1 MINEKYYYTALVNF
15 VSVSILVYL
24 GYVGILQTAIHND
37 QLFIMPSIV
46 LVSLVGFV
54 SFLLKRKGI
63 AEWCLD
69 ATVNLGFMGTLVG
82 VWTAFSA
89 LDASQIGDINSIV
102 AIVGSLISGIGT
114 AIWTT
119 LVGLYFYL
127 WLGINYEVLTD
138 D

>member
-1 MINEKYYYTALVNF
+1 MFNVKYYYGALVN
-15 VSVSILVYL
+15 SISISILVYL
-24 GYVGILQTAIHND
+24 WYVGIIKTAISND
-37 QLFIMPSIV
+37 QLYIMPAIV
-46 LVSLVGFV
+46 IVSLVGFL
-54 SFLLKRKGI
+54 SYLFGRKGI
-63 AEWCLD
+63 GEWCLD

-82 VWTAFSA
+82 VWTAFST
-89 LDASQIGDINSIV
+89 LDVSQIGDINSIV

-127 WLGINYEVLTD
+127 WLGINYEVLGD